1 MDNWSERMNIGRLI
15 EVLQKVFP
23 DTEVMCCIV
32 TEELPT
38 GVIVTLSDLKGI
50 QKYELKSVLTK
61 PNDNE
66 YCTLLIKN
74 LKSVKKTFINII
86 LKE

>member
-1 MDNWSERMNIGRLI
+1 MDNWSERMKAGRLI
-15 EVLQKVFP
+15 EVLQKVSP
-23 DTEVMCCIV
+23 DTEVMCCIT

-38 GVIVTLSDLKGI
+38 GIIVTLSDLIGI

-66 YCTLLIKN
+66 YCTLLIKE
-74 LKSVKKTFINII
+74 KPKK
-86 LKE
+86 